1 MFIIALL
8 QQRIKPVETFT
19 KRAQFP
25 RNLRRILLPRLA
37 LFLMIYAFCE
47 TGYFVQI
54 RWFIFRYSSMV
65 ITP

>member
-1 MFIIALL
+1 MVNQACGNIY
-8 QQRIKPVETFT
+8 
-19 KRAQFP
+19 KRSAVP
-25 RNLRRILLPRLA
+25 PELRRILLPRLA

-54 RWFIFRYSSMV
+54 RWVIFRYSSMV